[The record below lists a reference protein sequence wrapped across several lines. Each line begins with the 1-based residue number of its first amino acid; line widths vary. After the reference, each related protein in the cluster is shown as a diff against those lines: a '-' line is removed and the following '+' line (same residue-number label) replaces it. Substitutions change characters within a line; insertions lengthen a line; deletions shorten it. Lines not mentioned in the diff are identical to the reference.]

1 MTNKAKRLYFY
12 TTATLLSAFA
22 VALVLIAL
30 DENIIYFYS
39 PSEVNQSEAATLLRV
54 GGLVKDGSLK
64 IDNDLGIKFII
75 EDNIAEVSVIYNGI
89 LPDLFREG
97 QGVIAEGKFIDNFFI
112 ANEIVAKHDENYM
125 PKEVLDTLKEQGLYK
140 KIGN

>member
-64 IDNDLGIKFII
+64 IDSDLGIKFII

-89 LPDLFREG
+89 FPDLFREG

-125 PKEVLDTLKEQGLYK
+125 PKEVYESLKNK
-140 KIGN
+140 

>member
-12 TTATLLSAFA
+12 TTATLLSALA

-64 IDNDLGIKFII
+64 IDSDLGIKFII
-75 EDNIAEVSVIYNGI
+75 EDNIAEVSVIYNGL

-125 PKEVLDTLKEQGLYK
+125 PKEVYESLKNK
-140 KIGN
+140 

>member
-39 PSEVNQSEAATLLRV
+39 PSEVNQSEAATLIRV
-54 GGLVKDGSLK
+54 GGLVRDGSLK

-125 PKEVLDTLKEQGLYK
+125 PKEVYESLKNK
-140 KIGN
+140 

>member
-39 PSEVNQSEAATLLRV
+39 PSEVNQSEAATLIRV

-64 IDNDLGIKFII
+64 IDNDPGIKFII

-125 PKEVLDTLKEQGLYK
+125 PKEVYESLKNK
-140 KIGN
+140 

>member
-64 IDNDLGIKFII
+64 IDSDLGIKFII

-112 ANEIVAKHDENYM
+112 ANEIVAKHDDNYM
-125 PKEVLDTLKEQGLYK
+125 PKEVYERLKNK
-140 KIGN
+140 

>member
-39 PSEVNQSEAATLLRV
+39 PSEVNQSEAANLIRV

-64 IDNDLGIKFII
+64 IDSDLGIKFII

-125 PKEVLDTLKEQGLYK
+125 PKEVYESLKNK
-140 KIGN
+140 

>member
-12 TTATLLSAFA
+12 TTATLLSALA

-39 PSEVNQSEAATLLRV
+39 PSEVNQSEAVTLLRV

-64 IDNDLGIKFII
+64 IDSDLGIKFII

-97 QGVIAEGKFIDNFFI
+97 QGVIAEGKFIDNLFI
-112 ANEIVAKHDENYM
+112 ASEIVAKHDENYM
-125 PKEVLDTLKEQGLYK
+125 PKEVYESLKNK
-140 KIGN
+140 

>member
-1 MTNKAKRLYFY
+1 MKNKAKRLYFY
-12 TTATLLSAFA
+12 TTATLLTAFA

-64 IDNDLGIKFII
+64 IDSDLGIKFII

-125 PKEVLDTLKEQGLYK
+125 PKEVYESLKNK
-140 KIGN
+140 

>member
-1 MTNKAKRLYFY
+1 MNIKGKLVEIFDTVQVTETFKKR
-12 TTATLLSAFA
+12 
-22 VALVLIAL
+22 
-30 DENIIYFYS
+30 E
-39 PSEVNQSEAATLLRV
+39 
-54 GGLVKDGSLK
+54 
-64 IDNDLGIKFII
+64 FII

-125 PKEVLDTLKEQGLYK
+125 PKEVYESLKNK
-140 KIGN
+140 

>member
-12 TTATLLSAFA
+12 TTATLLSAIA

-64 IDNDLGIKFII
+64 IDSDLGIKFII

-125 PKEVLDTLKEQGLYK
+125 PKEVYESLKNK
-140 KIGN
+140 

>member
-97 QGVIAEGKFIDNFFI
+97 QGIIVTGSFNKMKVFI
-112 ANEIVAKHDENYM
+112 ASEVLAKHDENYM
-125 PKEVLDTLKEQGLYK
+125 PPDIHPMNESSS
-140 KIGN
+140 

>member
-97 QGVIAEGKFIDNFFI
+97 QGVIAEGKFIDNYFI

-125 PKEVLDTLKEQGLYK
+125 PKEVYESLKNK
-140 KIGN
+140 

>member
-1 MTNKAKRLYFY
+1 MTNKVKRLYFY
-12 TTATLLSAFA
+12 TTATLLSALA
-22 VALVLIAL
+22 VAFVLIAL

-64 IDNDLGIKFII
+64 IDSDLGIKFII

-97 QGVIAEGKFIDNFFI
+97 QGVIAEGKFIGNLFI

-125 PKEVLDTLKEQGLYK
+125 PKEVYESLKNK
-140 KIGN
+140 

>member
-1 MTNKAKRLYFY
+1 MTNKVKRLYFY
-12 TTATLLSAFA
+12 TTATLLSALA

-39 PSEVNQSEAATLLRV
+39 PSEIDDSKSVDLLRV
-54 GGLVKDGSLK
+54 GGLVKDGSVRT
-64 IDNDLGIKFII
+64 DNDLGIKFII
-75 EDNIAEVSVIYNGI
+75 EDNLAEVSVLYSGI

-97 QGVIAEGKFIDNFFI
+97 QGVIAEGKFIDNIFI

-125 PKEVLDTLKEQGLYK
+125 PKEVYESLK
-140 KIGN
+140 N

>member
-64 IDNDLGIKFII
+64 IDSDLGIKFII

-97 QGVIAEGKFIDNFFI
+97 QGVIAEGKFIDNLFI

-125 PKEVLDTLKEQGLYK
+125 PKEVYESLKNK
-140 KIGN
+140 

>member
-39 PSEVNQSEAATLLRV
+39 PSEVNQSEAATLIRV

-125 PKEVLDTLKEQGLYK
+125 PKEVYELSL
-140 KIGN
+140 IHI

>member
-39 PSEVNQSEAATLLRV
+39 PSEVNQSEAANLIRV

-97 QGVIAEGKFIDNFFI
+97 QGVIAEGKFIDNSFI

-125 PKEVLDTLKEQGLYK
+125 PKEVYESLKNK
-140 KIGN
+140 

>member
-75 EDNIAEVSVIYNGI
+75 EDNIAEVAVIYNGI

-125 PKEVLDTLKEQGLYK
+125 PKEVYESLKNK
-140 KIGN
+140 